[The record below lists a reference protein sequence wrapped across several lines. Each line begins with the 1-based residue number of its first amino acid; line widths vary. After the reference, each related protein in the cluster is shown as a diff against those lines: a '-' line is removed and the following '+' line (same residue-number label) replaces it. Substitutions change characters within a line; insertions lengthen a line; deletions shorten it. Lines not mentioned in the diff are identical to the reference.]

1 MKLWQRHLIFSVIIY
16 IAWSYMKTSGSFWR
30 PIFLINILNVGI
42 YMAAYYTL
50 RHYQLPKLYNQKKWL
65 LFGVSLLIT
74 SVGFYVIWRV
84 AGILWMD
91 DLYYRN
97 TRDLPFWSAA
107 QYLVQ
112 TVQFYSPAIALL
124 AIDTYNDRQ
133 REKLRLEQL
142 EKEKLATELKFLKAQ
157 INPHFLF
164 NTLNN
169 LYSFVVNQS
178 PKAPDIILQLS
189 GKIDYVLYQSQKNNV
204 PLREELNC
212 IENFLKLEQ
221 IRYGERLKIDYQT
234 GGDLTIPISPLL
246 LLSIVENAFK
256 HGASGDI
263 DEPKINIQIHA
274 DTQMIQCEVW
284 NTKSQYQGELN
295 DAYKEGIGLKNIKR
309 QLDLIY
315 PEQHELKIRDEVD
328 SFCVNLRIMPLNI

>member
-1 MKLWQRHLIFSVIIY
+1 
-16 IAWSYMKTSGSFWR
+16 
-30 PIFLINILNVGI
+30 
-42 YMAAYYTL
+42 MAAYYLL

-65 LFGVSLLIT
+65 LFVLSLLAT
-74 SVGFYVIWRV
+74 SLGFYVIWRV
-84 AGILWMD
+84 AGIVWMD
-91 DLYYRN
+91 DLQYRN
-97 TRDLPFWSAA
+97 SRDRPFWNTAH
-107 QYLVQ
+107 YLVQ

-124 AIDTYNDRQ
+124 AIDTYHDRQ

-189 GKIDYVLYQSQKNNV
+189 GMLDYVLYQSQQESV

-212 IENFLKLEQ
+212 IENFLQLEQ
-221 IRYGERLKIDYQT
+221 IRYGDRLKVDYQT
-234 GGDLTIPISPLL
+234 DGDFTLFVAPLL

-263 DEPKINIQIHA
+263 DEPKIQIQIHA
-274 DTQMIQCEVW
+274 DIEAIQCKVW

-295 DAYKEGIGLKNIKR
+295 DAYKEGIGLKNVKR

-315 PEQHELKIRDEVD
+315 PERHELEIKDKMD
-328 SFCVNLRIMPLNI
+328 AFCVNLTIEPLRH